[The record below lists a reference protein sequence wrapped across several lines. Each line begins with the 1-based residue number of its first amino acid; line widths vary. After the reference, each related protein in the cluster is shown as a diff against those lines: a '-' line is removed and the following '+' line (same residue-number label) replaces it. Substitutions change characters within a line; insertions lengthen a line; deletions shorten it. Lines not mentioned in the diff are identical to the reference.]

1 VTVSGASVFRLVL
14 LGLLAWLL
22 QLTVVSQLTVF
33 GVPADLTP
41 LVVAYVGFI
50 TGSTT
55 GAVFGFGLGLFVD
68 LTPEHTLGVNSLVFT
83 AVG

>member
-1 VTVSGASVFRLVL
+1 MTVSGASVLRLAG

-22 QLTVVSQLTVF
+22 QLTVVSQITVF

-41 LVVAYVGFI
+41 LVVAFVGYI

-55 GAVFGFGLGLFVD
+55 GASISSSITGRSAGGSGRMVPL
-68 LTPEHTLGVNSLVFT
+68 
-83 AVG
+83 